1 MNMNKTIF
9 DEIVAGRKKSWK
21 IWEDDSHLAF
31 LSLFPNTPGLTVVVP
46 KNNIG
51 DYVFSL
57 PDNQYSEFLSA
68 TKKVAKMLERA
79 FDTPRVALVFEGTG
93 VAYVHAKLY
102 PLHGELA
109 SKTDVWSDDTEF
121 VNDYRGWITTMEGPE
136 MSEEELAKI
145 QKKIIE
151 ANE

>member
-1 MNMNKTIF
+1 MNKTIF